1 MSKPKLYIGDTPLR
15 QYCIENNLGYS
26 RICRKIKEQ
35 EITPEEAIQ
44 QWLNR
49 KERYSRCFIL
59 MKDGTPLKKYCEE
72 NGIDYNNAIRRL
84 NKYGCTPEESLH
96 QSVASGGRA
105 ENRIKYYYKGKPI
118 ADLPNYNSIQK
129 RIKNG
134 ESIKQAV
141 ERGSYLDKL
150 FYKGEP
156 VVKYCKDR
164 KMYMNVWRRVRRLGW
179 SVENALLTPVSRQ
192 NQIDALAISREKQ
205 KMKYRFI

>member
-1 MSKPKLYIGDTPLR
+1 MSKPKIFVGDISLK
-15 QYCIENNLGYS
+15 QYCKDNNLGYS
-26 RICRKIKEQ
+26 RICRKIREQ
-35 EITPEEAIQ
+35 KITPEEAIQ
-44 QWLNR
+44 QWLKY
-49 KERYSRCFIL
+49 KEPYSRCYIL
-59 MKDGTPLKKYCEE
+59 MKDGTPLKKYCDE

-84 NKYGCTPEESLH
+84 NKYGCTPEESLY

-105 ENRIKYYYKGKPI
+105 ENRIKYRYKGTPI

-129 RIKNG
+129 RIRRG
-134 ESIKQAV
+134 ETIRQAV
-141 ERGSYLDKL
+141 ESDSYIEKL

-156 VVKYCKDR
+156 VIKYCKDR

-179 SVENALLTPVSRQ
+179 SVERALLTPVTKQ